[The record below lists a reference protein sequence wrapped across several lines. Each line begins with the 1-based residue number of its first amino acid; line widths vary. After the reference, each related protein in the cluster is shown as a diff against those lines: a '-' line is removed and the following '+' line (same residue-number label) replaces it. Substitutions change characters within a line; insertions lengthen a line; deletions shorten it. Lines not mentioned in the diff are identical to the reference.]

1 MLTHVLAHIATQGDT
16 TIMLAWRRTLKSLR
30 HSQQGSHEETIDRQT
45 QTQCQNYW
53 YHYARTWA
61 WSFSDA
67 NNPPPPTSGVPC
79 RCPPSLNPSCVLSVR
94 LRENPS
100 ANRPSRIRHSTGQ
113 LLVCAVVI
121 HCRSTCFVNTVKL
134 QLKGIIFVLLKKKV
148 AYY

>member
-1 MLTHVLAHIATQGDT
+1 MLTLVLTQGDT
-16 TIMLAWRRTLKSLR
+16 TITLAWRRTLKSLR
-30 HSQQGSHEETIDRQT
+30 QSAGQPWRNNWQT
-45 QTQCQNYW
+45 DTEPGANESKKNHW
-53 YHYARTWA
+53 YHYTRTWA

-67 NNPPPPTSGVPC
+67 NNPTPPTSGVPY
-79 RCPPSLNPSCVLSVR
+79 RSPSKCPSYVLSLR

-134 QLKGIIFVLLKKKV
+134 HLIIVSLELMCFL
-148 AYY
+148 